1 MSTDTRGG
9 LLDGVSLTNTRLRTI
24 ALYVGLYGTAALFL
38 IPYWYMFATSF
49 MTRELVYSETP
60 YLIPWE
66 VTTYWYQYLIDNS
79 LIGMWTVNTLILA
92 GITTLFVIVV
102 DAMIAYSLTRLEW
115 PGRRVIFGVIV
126 ASFMV
131 PGIINLVPVYIIAS
145 ELGLVNSVWGV
156 VLPSA
161 ANPLGVF
168 MLVQFFK
175 DIPEELEEAARLDGF
190 SRLRVFSHIVLPLMR
205 SPLAALG
212 LFIFIWTWN
221 SFVWPLLIF
230 QRETMYTLPIG
241 LVTLQDNLGV
251 TEPGV
256 IMTSAVIASVP
267 LLLVFLVM
275 QKQLV
280 QAVEMQGTTK

>member
-1 MSTDTRGG
+1 MSVESKSV
-9 LLDGVSLTNTRLRTI
+9 LENVSLSNTRLRTI

-38 IPYWYMFATSF
+38 LPYWYMFATSF
-49 MTRELVYSETP
+49 MTRDLVYAEVP
-60 YLIPWE
+60 YLIPWDL
-66 VTTYWYQYLIDNS
+66 TLYWYEYLLANS
-79 LIGMWTVNTLILA
+79 LIVQWTVNTVILA
-92 GITTLFVIVV
+92 GITTAVVIAV
-102 DAMIAYSLTRLEW
+102 DAMIAYSLTRLDW
-115 PGRRVIFGVIV
+115 PGRRAVFAVIV

-131 PGIINLVPVYIIAS
+131 PGIINLVPVYIIVS
-145 ELGLVNSVWGV
+145 ELGLVNSLWGV

-190 SRLRVFSHIVLPLMR
+190 SRLRIFTHIVLPLMR
-205 SPLAALG
+205 SALAALG

-221 SFVWPLLIF
+221 AFVWPLLIF
-230 QRETMYTLPIG
+230 QSDAMYTLPIG
-241 LVTLQDNLGV
+241 LVTLQDNLGA

-256 IMTSAVIASVP
+256 IMTSAVVASVP

-275 QKQLV
+275 QRHLV
-280 QAVEMQGTTK
+280 RAVEMQGTTK

>member
-1 MSTDTRGG
+1 MSTDTRG
-9 LLDGVSLTNTRLRTI
+9 LFDDVSLTTERLRTI
-24 ALYVGLYGTAALFL
+24 VLYVALYGTAFVFL

-49 MTRELVYSETP
+49 MTRDLVYSEVP

-66 VTTYWYQYLIDNS
+66 LTAYWYEYLLTNS

-92 GITTLFVIVV
+92 GVTTLFVIVV
-102 DAMIAYSLTRLEW
+102 DAMIAYSLTRLDW
-115 PGRRVIFGVIV
+115 PGRRIVFAVIV

-131 PGIINLVPVYIIAS
+131 PGIVNLVPVYIIAS
-145 ELGLVNSVWGV
+145 ELGLVNSMWGV

-190 SRLRVFSHIVLPLMR
+190 SRLRIFSHIILPLMR

-221 SFVWPLLIF
+221 AFVWPLLIL

-256 IMTSAVIASVP
+256 IMTSAVVASIP

-275 QKQLV
+275 QSHLV
-280 QAVEMQGTTK
+280 RAVEMQGTTK

>member
-1 MSTDTRGG
+1 MSTKSTTLRD
-9 LLDGVSLTNTRLRTI
+9 SLTITDERLRTI

-49 MTRELVYSETP
+49 MTRDLVYAEVP
-60 YLIPWE
+60 HLIPWD
-66 VTTYWYQYLIDNS
+66 VTLYWYEYLLANS

-92 GITTLFVIVV
+92 GVTTLVVLVI

-115 PGRRVIFGVIV
+115 PGRRVIFAVIV

-131 PGIINLVPVYIIAS
+131 PGIVNLVPVYIIVS
-145 ELGLVNSVWGV
+145 ELGLVNSMWGV

-190 SRLRVFSHIVLPLMR
+190 SRLRVFTHIVLPLMR
-205 SPLAALG
+205 SALAALG

-221 SFVWPLLIF
+221 AFVWPLLIL
-230 QRETMYTLPIG
+230 QSETMYTLPIG

-256 IMTSAVIASVP
+256 IMTSAVIASIP
-267 LLLVFLVM
+267 LLIVFLVM
-275 QKQLV
+275 QKHLV
-280 QAVEMQGTTK
+280 RAVEMQGTTK

>member
-1 MSTDTRGG
+1 MSVESRG
-9 LLDGVSLTNTRLRTI
+9 LFDEVSLSNTRLRTI

-49 MTRELVYSETP
+49 MTRDLVYAEVP
-60 YLIPWE
+60 YLIPWDL
-66 VTTYWYQYLIDNS
+66 TLYWYEYLLTNS
-79 LIGMWTVNTLILA
+79 LIVQWTVNTVILA
-92 GITTLFVIVV
+92 GITTAVVILV

-115 PGRRVIFGVIV
+115 PGRRAIFAVIV

-131 PGIINLVPVYIIAS
+131 PGIVNLVPVYIIVS

-190 SRLRVFSHIVLPLMR
+190 SRLRIFTHIVLPLMR
-205 SPLAALG
+205 SALAALG

-221 SFVWPLLIF
+221 AFVWPLLIF
-230 QRETMYTLPIG
+230 QSDAMYTLPIG

-256 IMTSAVIASVP
+256 IMTSAVVASVP

-275 QKQLV
+275 QRHLV
-280 QAVEMQGTTK
+280 RAVEMQGTTK

>member
-1 MSTDTRGG
+1 MSTDTRG
-9 LLDGVSLTNTRLRTI
+9 LFDDVSLTNERLRTI
-24 ALYVGLYGTAALFL
+24 GLYVALYGTAFVFL

-49 MTRELVYSETP
+49 MTRDLVYSEVP

-66 VTTYWYQYLIDNS
+66 LTTYWYEYLLTES

-92 GITTLFVIVV
+92 GITTVFVIVV
-102 DAMIAYSLTRLEW
+102 DAMIAYSLTRLDW
-115 PGRRVIFGVIV
+115 PGRRVIFAVIV

-131 PGIINLVPVYIIAS
+131 PGIVNLVPVYIIAS
-145 ELGLVNSVWGV
+145 ELGLVNSMWGV

-190 SRLRVFSHIVLPLMR
+190 SRLRIFSHIILPLMR

-221 SFVWPLLIF
+221 AFVWPLLIL

-256 IMTSAVIASVP
+256 IMTSAVVASIP

-275 QKQLV
+275 QNHLV
-280 QAVEMQGTTK
+280 RAVEMQGTTK

>member
-1 MSTDTRGG
+1 MSVESKSV
-9 LLDGVSLTNTRLRTI
+9 LENVSLSNTRLRTI
-24 ALYVGLYGTAALFL
+24 ALYAGLYGTAALFL

-49 MTRELVYSETP
+49 MTRDLVYAEVP
-60 YLIPWE
+60 YLIPWD
-66 VTTYWYQYLIDNS
+66 VTLYWYEYLLTNS
-79 LIGMWTVNTLILA
+79 LIVQWTVNTVILA
-92 GITTLFVIVV
+92 GITTAVVIAV
-102 DAMIAYSLTRLEW
+102 DAMIAYSLTRLDW
-115 PGRRVIFGVIV
+115 PGRRVVFAVIV

-145 ELGLVNSVWGV
+145 ELGLVNSLWGV

-190 SRLRVFSHIVLPLMR
+190 SRLRIFTHIVLPLMR
-205 SPLAALG
+205 SALAALG

-221 SFVWPLLIF
+221 AFVWPLLIF
-230 QRETMYTLPIG
+230 QSDAMYTLPIG

-256 IMTSAVIASVP
+256 IMTSAVVASVP

-275 QKQLV
+275 QRHLV
-280 QAVEMQGTTK
+280 RAVEMQGTTK

>member
-1 MSTDTRGG
+1 MSTKST
-9 LLDGVSLTNTRLRTI
+9 SLRDDLTITDERLRTI
-24 ALYVGLYGTAALFL
+24 AVYVGLYGMAALFL
-38 IPYWYMFATSF
+38 LPYLYMFATSF
-49 MTRELVYSETP
+49 MTRELVYSDVP
-60 YLIPWE
+60 HLIPWD
-66 VTTYWYQYLIDNS
+66 VTLYWYEYLLTNS
-79 LIGMWTVNTLILA
+79 LIDMWTVNTFILA
-92 GITTLFVIVV
+92 GVTTLVVLVI
-102 DAMIAYSLTRLEW
+102 DAMIAYSLTRLDW
-115 PGRRVIFGVIV
+115 PGRRVIFAVIV

-131 PGIINLVPVYIIAS
+131 PGIVNLVPVYIIVS

-190 SRLRVFSHIVLPLMR
+190 SRLRIFTHIILPLMR
-205 SPLAALG
+205 SALAALG

-221 SFVWPLLIF
+221 AFVWPLLIL
-230 QRETMYTLPIG
+230 QSETMYTLPIG
-241 LVTLQDNLGV
+241 LVTLQDNMGV

-267 LLLVFLVM
+267 LLIVFLVM
-275 QKQLV
+275 QKHLV
-280 QAVEMQGTTK
+280 KAVEMQGTTK